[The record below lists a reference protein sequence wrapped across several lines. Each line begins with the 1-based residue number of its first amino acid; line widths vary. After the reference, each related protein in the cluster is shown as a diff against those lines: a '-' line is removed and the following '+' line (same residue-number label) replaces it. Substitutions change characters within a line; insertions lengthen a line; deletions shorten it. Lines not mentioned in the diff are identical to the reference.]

1 MTASIVKKAKIAPC
15 REACPAGI
23 DVPRYIRHIRKGEF
37 DCALAVIREKIPFPA
52 VCGYACVHFCEAK
65 CARIQYDEAVAIRL
79 LKRAAFEKSKE
90 RLVYERKA
98 MPSGKTVAVIGA
110 GPCGLTAAY
119 YLAGL
124 GHAITVFEVLPK
136 AGGMLRY
143 GIPEYR
149 LPNDVVDQEIAA
161 IQKHGVEIIT
171 SAKIRSAAE
180 LKAKGYD
187 AVLVASGA
195 WEPVKMGIKG
205 EDASHV
211 IKGIDFLN
219 RVNTGEIT
227 KIGKRI
233 VIVGGG
239 NTAIDAARA
248 SVRLG
253 AKVVLLYRRN
263 REDMPAAA
271 DEVAEAE
278 EEGVQME
285 FLAAPVKILKGKV
298 VCIRM
303 TAGPADGSGR
313 PRPVPVPGSEFA
325 LKSDAVI
332 MAVGQKVAMENLQLA
347 ENQNGVAKVDAQ
359 SATPVAGIFAAGDAV
374 TGPSTIIDAIAQG
387 RLVCI
392 SMDRYLGGE
401 GKIDR
406 EFLPDIIEVLPQE
419 KPMGTRRPVQE
430 KLCLKDRLR
439 GFCLVES
446 GYSEETA
453 IREAERCLA
462 CDIRQYTV
470 EVNPVACKDCGYCRE
485 MCHMDIFST
494 SDSFN
499 AGGYKPSVVKSSDRC
514 VGCLKCLYV
523 CPDLAITIN
532 DNTASDAE

>member
-1 MTASIVKKAKIAPC
+1 MTASIVKKTKIAPC

-23 DVPRYIRHIRKGEF
+23 DVPRYIRHIRNGEF

-79 LKRAAFEKSKE
+79 LKRAAFEKSTE
-90 RLVYERKA
+90 SLVYERKA

-124 GHAITVFEVLPK
+124 GHTVTVFEVLPK

-161 IQKHGVEIIT
+161 IQKHGVKIIT
-171 SAKIRSAAE
+171 SAKILSAAE

-195 WEPVKMGIKG
+195 WEPVKMGIRG
-205 EDASHV
+205 EDAAHV
-211 IKGIDFLN
+211 IKGIDFLK

-227 KIGKRI
+227 KTGKK
-233 VIVGGG
+233 VVVVGGG

-248 SVRLG
+248 SVRMG

-285 FLAAPVKILKGKV
+285 FMAAPVKILKGKV

-303 TAGPADGSGR
+303 TPGPMDDSGR
-313 PRPVPVPGSEFA
+313 PKPVPVHGSEFA
-325 LKSDAVI
+325 LKSDTVI
-332 MAVGQKVAMENLQLA
+332 IAVGQTVAVENLQLA
-347 ENQNGVAKVDAQ
+347 ENQNGTAKVDAQ
-359 SATPVAGIFAAGDAV
+359 SATPIAGIFAAGDAV

-387 RLVCI
+387 RLACVSI
-392 SMDRYLGGE
+392 DRYLGGE

-406 EFLPDIIEVLPQE
+406 EVLPDIIEVLPQE
-419 KPMGTRRPVQE
+419 KPLGTGRPAQE
-430 KLCLKDRLR
+430 RLRLKDRLR
-439 GFCLVES
+439 GFGLVES

-453 IREAERCLA
+453 IAEAERCLA

-470 EVNPVACKDCGYCRE
+470 EVNPVVCKDCGYCRE
-485 MCHMDIFST
+485 MCHMDIFTT

-499 AGGYKPSVVKSSDRC
+499 ASGYKPSVVKSSDSC

-532 DNTASDAE
+532 DNTVSDAG